1 MFITK
6 IFGDL
11 CHENLKYTV
20 FLCIFTI
27 LLNAGIGAISG
38 LRQLLGTENPLNM
51 IKMVLFNLKNSRYSK
66 TQDIRS
72 QDIQTFVLISW
83 FCKTARLEKKG

>member
-1 MFITK
+1 
-6 IFGDL
+6 
-11 CHENLKYTV
+11 
-20 FLCIFTI
+20 
-27 LLNAGIGAISG
+27 
-38 LRQLLGTENPLNM
+38 
-51 IKMVLFNLKNSRYSK
+51 MVLFNLKNSRYSK